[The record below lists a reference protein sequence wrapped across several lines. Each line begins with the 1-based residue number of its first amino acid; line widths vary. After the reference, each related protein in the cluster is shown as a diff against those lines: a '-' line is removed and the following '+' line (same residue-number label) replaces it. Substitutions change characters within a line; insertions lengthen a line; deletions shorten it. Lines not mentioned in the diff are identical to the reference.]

1 MNKKN
6 TPGSEDRYFSRAVNS
21 ALRILD
27 LLKGERVALGLSE
40 ISRRTGINKS
50 SAFRFLYTME
60 VTGHIIRDENGR
72 YSASGPG
79 LDYVALVSAEK
90 LIKAALPHMKGLRS
104 RYSETV
110 SLGIL
115 LKNHIE
121 AIKVLESPKLIRM
134 SNRVGAIIPPHASSM
149 GKAITAF
156 QDDELQERLINGY
169 GMMRLTDKT
178 ITDDASL
185 MQEYSAIRKRGWS
198 QDNRESALEGQCFGA
213 PIRFEEKVIAAVS
226 ISFPVYRV
234 LKGEPLRLMI
244 ADLRKTAE
252 TISRQLTR

>member
-1 MNKKN
+1 MNKEN
-6 TPGSEDRYFSRAVNS
+6 TPGSEDRYFSRAVNN

-27 LLKGERVALGLSE
+27 LLKGERAPLGLSD
-40 ISRRTGINKS
+40 ITRKTGINKS
-50 SAFRFLYTME
+50 SAFRFLYTLE
-60 VTGHIIRDENGR
+60 VTGRIIRDDTGR
-72 YSASGPG
+72 YSVSGPG
-79 LDYVALVSAEK
+79 LDYASIVSAEE

-104 RYSETV
+104 RYTETV

-169 GMMRLTDKT
+169 GN
-178 ITDDASL
+178 DA
-185 MQEYSAIRKRGWS
+185 
-198 QDNRESALEGQCFGA
+198 
-213 PIRFEEKVIAAVS
+213 
-226 ISFPVYRV
+226 
-234 LKGEPLRLMI
+234 
-244 ADLRKTAE
+244 ADR
-252 TISRQLTR
+252 